1 MTLQQKKKP
10 EFTFLLNSRKI
21 LSQHITNFN
30 FYFQLFVPLA
40 VKMEALALGL
50 IFVHVLEASKEPN
63 VRLTLMNVQIPNFI
77 NVPQIQFVSTNLDG
91 K

>member
-1 MTLQQKKKP
+1 
-10 EFTFLLNSRKI
+10 
-21 LSQHITNFN
+21 
-30 FYFQLFVPLA
+30 
-40 VKMEALALGL
+40 MEALASGL